1 MNASAEPVA
10 PADVRTRRLA
20 YAAIATAAV
29 LWGASFLL
37 GKLALAEVP
46 PSYLILYRFV
56 LASAVMLPFVRWSRL
71 AWSRPTVWLVLACAL
86 VAGPLMFL
94 VQFEGLSRTT
104 ASSAALL
111 VAAAPPMLALAAA
124 FFDGERPTR
133 LAWTAIGLATVGA
146 VLLVGRPGPGRT
158 LLGDALVFVSMIA
171 AVGWT
176 LLARRLSRRIGA
188 LAATALQFAAGAVIL
203 VPIAWA
209 LEGPPPLALTGGTWA
224 SVLALGLACTAVT
237 FGLWNWGL
245 LHVEAARG
253 GVLGN
258 LEPLI
263 GAVLGVVFLGDVLGP
278 FSLAGGALLL
288 AAAVLVTRPVHPKA
302 LKPGGTVL

>member
-1 MNASAEPVA
+1 ML

-20 YAAIATAAV
+20 YAALAAAAG

-56 LASAVMLPFVRWSRL
+56 LASLVMLPFVRWKRL
-71 AWSRPTVWLVLACAL
+71 AWSRETGWLVVACAV
-86 VAGPLMFL
+86 VAGPFMFL
-94 VQFEGLSRTT
+94 IQFEGLARTT

-124 FFDGERPTR
+124 AFDGERPTR
-133 LAWTAIGLATVGA
+133 LAWFAIGLATVGA

-158 LLGDALVFVSMIA
+158 LLGDALVFVSIVA

-176 LLARRLSRRIGA
+176 LLARRLSRRLGA
-188 LAATALQFAAGAVIL
+188 FAATAIQFAAGAVIL

-209 LEGPPPLALTGGTWA
+209 MDGAPPVALSAGVWA
-224 SVLALGLACTAVT
+224 AVLALGVACTAVT
-237 FGLWNWGL
+237 FGLWNWGML
-245 LHVEAARG
+245 RVEAARG
-253 GVLGN
+253 GVVGN

-263 GAVLGVVFLGDVLGP
+263 GSVLGVVFLGEVLGP
-278 FSLAGGALLL
+278 FSIAGGVLLVV
-288 AAAVLVTRPVHPKA
+288 AAVLVTRPVHPKKA
-302 LKPGGTVL
+302 SV

>member
-1 MNASAEPVA
+1 MDASADSA
-10 PADVRTRRLA
+10 PIADVRTRRLA
-20 YAAIATAAV
+20 YAALATAAV

-56 LASAVMLPFVRWSRL
+56 LASAVMLPFVRWKRL
-71 AWSRPTVWLVLACAL
+71 AWSRPTVGLIFLCAL

-94 VQFEGLSRTT
+94 VQFEGLARTT

-124 FFDGERPTR
+124 VFDGERPTR
-133 LAWTAIGLATVGA
+133 LAWFAIGLATVGA

-158 LLGDALVFVSMIA
+158 LLGDGLVLASMVA
-171 AVGWT
+171 AVTWT

-188 LAATALQFAAGAVIL
+188 LAATALQFAAGVFVL

-209 LEGPPPLALTGGTWA
+209 MEGPPPVTLSAGAWA
-224 SVLALGLACTAVT
+224 AVLALGIVCTAVT
-237 FGLWNWGL
+237 FGLWNWGMMR
-245 LHVEAARG
+245 VEAARG
-253 GVLGN
+253 GVVGN

-263 GAVLGVVFLGDVLGP
+263 GSLLGVVFLGEVLGP
-278 FSLAGGALLL
+278 FSLAGGVLLIV
-288 AAAVLVTRPVHPKA
+288 AAVLVTRPVHPKA
-302 LKPGGTVL
+302 LKPGETAL